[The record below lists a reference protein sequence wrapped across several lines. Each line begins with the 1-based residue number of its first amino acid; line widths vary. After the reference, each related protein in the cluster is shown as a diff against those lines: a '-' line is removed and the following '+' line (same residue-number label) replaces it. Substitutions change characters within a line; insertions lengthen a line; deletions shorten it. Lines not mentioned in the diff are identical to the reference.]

1 MFNKE
6 KRDELVGSLTET
18 QLQAVKQVIN
28 PDIISHSDEEAS
40 KALSEEEITKALGS
54 MSEDQVAAVQQILMS
69 DEEDESEEEDE
80 GEEKDSEKSED
91 DKSEESKDDAKDTKA
106 EPEEGSENNEGSE
119 SMAHN
124 IFEAN
129 KNGKNDDIVLH
140 SDDVKEIFAEAKESG
155 SLHDAIIE
163 HGVKDIQTLFPEA
176 TNVTPG
182 GIQSLHDQQTSADAI
197 LAGVRKYPKGHIKIR
212 FADLGMTQGE
222 VYENLRAKGY
232 IKGNFKKEQVFDLL
246 SRDTN
251 VTTIYKKQGLDRD
264 DLLDL
269 EDFDLV
275 KFYWQEM
282 RMFLNEEIARAILVG
297 DGRDAVGSDGE
308 PNPDK
313 IDATKLKPI
322 LTDDDFYTLK
332 RTFKDSNDF
341 IEKVMT
347 IRKDMLG
354 AGNRTLYT
362 SVGLLD
368 DLMLIKDTTGRYIWN
383 EESLKAQM
391 RVAGVV
397 ETSFLPEGTAILGN
411 LQDYTVSAPKG
422 GQIFTADDFDI
433 DYNKYKYLIETRV
446 GGMIT
451 TPRSFAVFQK
461 EGTSFASTTPK
472 GDNPKFQPKEPSK
485 GEG

>member
-54 MSEDQVAAVQQILMS
+54 LSEDQVAAVQQILMS
-69 DEEDESEEEDE
+69 DEEDDSEEE
-80 GEEKDSEKSED
+80 GEEKGSKKSED

-176 TNVTPG
+176 TNITPG
-182 GIQSLHDQQTSADAI
+182 GIQSLHDQQTSADTI
-197 LAGVRKYPKGHIKIR
+197 LAGVRKYPKGHIKVR

-297 DGRDAVGSDGE
+297 DGRDAVGTDGE

-313 IDATKLKPI
+313 IDSTKLKPI
-322 LTDDDFYTLK
+322 MTDDDFYTLK

-383 EESLKAQM
+383 EESLKSQM
-391 RVAGVV
+391 RVAGIV

-461 EGTSFASTTPK
+461 DSTSFAPTTPK

-485 GEG
+485 GEA

>member
-1 MFNKE
+1 MFKKE

-54 MSEDQVAAVQQILMS
+54 LSEDQVAAVQQILMS

-140 SDDVKEIFAEAKESG
+140 SDDVKEIFLDAQDKG

-163 HGVKDIQTLFPEA
+163 HGVKDIETLFPEA
-176 TNVTPG
+176 VNVTPG
-182 GIQSLHDQQTSADAI
+182 GIQSLHDQQTSTDAI
-197 LAGVRKYPKGHIKIR
+197 LAGVRKYPKGHIKVR

-232 IKGNFKKEQVFDLL
+232 IKGNFKKEQAFNLL

-275 KFYWQEM
+275 RFYWQEM

-313 IDATKLKPI
+313 IDDTKLKPI
-322 LTDDDFYTLK
+322 MTDDDFYTLK

-368 DLMLIKDTTGRYIWN
+368 DLMLIKDTTGRYIWT
-383 EESLKAQM
+383 EESLKSQM

-461 EGTSFASTTPK
+461 EGTSFAPTAPK
-472 GDNPKFQPKEPSK
+472 GDNPKFQPKEASK
-485 GEG
+485 GEA

>member
-54 MSEDQVAAVQQILMS
+54 LSEDQVAAVQQILMS

-80 GEEKDSEKSED
+80 DEEKDSKKSED

-182 GIQSLHDQQTSADAI
+182 GIQSLHDQQTSADTI

-313 IDATKLKPI
+313 IDSTKLKPI
-322 LTDDDFYTLK
+322 MTDDDFYALK

-461 EGTSFASTTPK
+461 ESTSFAPTTPK

-485 GEG
+485 GKA